1 MGESKRGALLTT
13 IAILFAILA
22 ITDILKPLKLE
33 GPTTGLVFFGTR
45 QAGMTN
51 AILGPLM
58 GLILLFYAAGIWRMR
73 RYAMALGW
81 MYAAYV
87 IVNLA
92 LYTQLN
98 LPAKTSGEMVF
109 DIVYMIVA
117 IAMTVGTAII
127 LTRRRAELASSF

>member
-1 MGESKRGALLTT
+1 MEKSKRDALLTT
-13 IAILFAILA
+13 ITILFAILA
-22 ITDILKPLKLE
+22 FTDILKPLKLE

-45 QAGMTN
+45 QTGTAN

-73 RYAMALGW
+73 RYAMLLGW
-81 MYAAYV
+81 LYAVYV
-87 IVNLA
+87 IVNLV

-98 LPAKTSGEMVF
+98 QPAKTSGEMIFGV
-109 DIVYMIVA
+109 VYMILA

-127 LTRRRAELASSF
+127 LTRRRTELA

>member
-22 ITDILKPLKLE
+22 ITDIVKPLKLE

-45 QAGMTN
+45 QTGIAN

-73 RYAMALGW
+73 RYAMVLAWL
-81 MYAAYV
+81 YAVYV
-87 IVNLA
+87 IVNLV

-98 LPAKTSGEMVF
+98 PPAKTQGEMIF
-109 DIVYMIVA
+109 GIVYMILA
-117 IAMTVGTAII
+117 ITITVGTAIT
-127 LTRRRAELASSF
+127 LTRRRTELA